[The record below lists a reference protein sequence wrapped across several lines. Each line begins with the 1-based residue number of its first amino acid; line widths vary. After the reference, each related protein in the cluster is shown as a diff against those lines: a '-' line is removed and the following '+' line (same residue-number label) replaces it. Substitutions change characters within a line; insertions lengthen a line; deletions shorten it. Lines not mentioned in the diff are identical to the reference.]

1 MSSIKLCV
9 LSRKKKKSHI
19 FVLEP
24 VIYLER
30 QDVWKQ
36 KGTSSMLEPLVTANC
51 FLLVLKGNRNFCRR
65 QCSGKLLQGR
75 GHLSRMGMKDGLKTG
90 QKGIGEGRSDGK
102 KGIEVVI
109 LLHRGGWPAWNT
121 KCGEGSDGKYGLTV
135 GVSPM
140 HGGISRLISRLSCL
154 YNYSTHPWEIPSL
167 S

>member
-1 MSSIKLCV
+1 M
-9 LSRKKKKSHI
+9 
-19 FVLEP
+19 
-24 VIYLER
+24 
-30 QDVWKQ
+30 
-36 KGTSSMLEPLVTANC
+36 
-51 FLLVLKGNRNFCRR
+51 LKGNRNFRR
-65 QCSGKLLQGR
+65 QQCSGKLLQRR
-75 GHLSRMGMKDGLKTG
+75 GHLSSLGIKDGLKTG

-121 KCGEGSDGKYGLTV
+121 KCGEGSDGKYSLTV

-140 HGGISRLISRLSCL
+140 HGGISRLISRLRCL

>member
-1 MSSIKLCV
+1 
-9 LSRKKKKSHI
+9 
-19 FVLEP
+19 
-24 VIYLER
+24 
-30 QDVWKQ
+30 
-36 KGTSSMLEPLVTANC
+36 
-51 FLLVLKGNRNFCRR
+51 
-65 QCSGKLLQGR
+65 
-75 GHLSRMGMKDGLKTG
+75 MKDGLKTG